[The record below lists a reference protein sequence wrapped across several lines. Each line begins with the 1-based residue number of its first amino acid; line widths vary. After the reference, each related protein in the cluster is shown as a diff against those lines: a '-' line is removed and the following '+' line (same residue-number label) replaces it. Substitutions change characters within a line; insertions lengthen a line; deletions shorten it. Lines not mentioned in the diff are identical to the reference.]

1 MVSIKKEWKTY
12 EWIRASEIPSLNDDE
27 GKLSVFAGNIEPAD
41 IKQGALGDCYFL
53 SVLSVL
59 TEKPDRVRRLFETDQ
74 VNPEGIFG
82 LNMTKNG
89 IKQMIVIDDF
99 IPCKNKTPVFSSANG
114 NELWVILLEKA
125 WAKLHGSYERI
136 IGGQSHLTFRD
147 LTGAPSFEFE
157 TKDEEAWNK
166 IKDGD
171 QRDFIMAAG
180 IAQDDENE
188 VAALKA
194 LGLVG
199 QHSYGLIAVAEI
211 NDKNG
216 KPTKLV

>member
-1 MVSIKKEWKTY
+1 
-12 EWIRASEIPSLNDDE
+12 
-27 GKLSVFAGNIEPAD
+27 
-41 IKQGALGDCYFL
+41 
-53 SVLSVL
+53 
-59 TEKPDRVRRLFETDQ
+59 
-74 VNPEGIFG
+74 
-82 LNMTKNG
+82 MTKNG

-99 IPCKNKTPVFSSANG
+99 IPCKNKEPVFSAANG

-157 TKDEEAWNK
+157 TKDEDAWDR

-180 IAQDDENE
+180 IAQDDEAE
-188 VAALKA
+188 IAQLKA

-199 QHSYGLIAVAEI
+199 QHSYGLIAVAEV

-216 KPTKLV
+216 KPTKLVQLRNPRGNFEWQGDWGDNSKCWTPQLKKQLNVVDDANDGTFWMSFFDFSQYFSRIQICKYIDGSNFSNLVA

>member
-1 MVSIKKEWKTY
+1 
-12 EWIRASEIPSLNDDE
+12 
-27 GKLSVFAGNIEPAD
+27 
-41 IKQGALGDCYFL
+41 
-53 SVLSVL
+53 
-59 TEKPDRVRRLFETDQ
+59 
-74 VNPEGIFG
+74 
-82 LNMTKNG
+82 MTKNG

-99 IPCKNKTPVFSSANG
+99 IPCKNKEPVFSAANG

-157 TKDEEAWNK
+157 TKDEDAWDR

-180 IAQDDENE
+180 IAQDDEAE
-188 VAALKA
+188 IAQLKA

-199 QHSYGLIAVAEI
+199 QHSYGLIAVAEV

-216 KPTKLV
+216 KQTKLVQLRNPWGNFEWQGDWGDNSKCWTPQLKKQLNVVDDANDGTFWMSFFDFSQYFSRIQICKYIDGSNFSNLVA

>member
-1 MVSIKKEWKTY
+1 
-12 EWIRASEIPSLNDDE
+12 
-27 GKLSVFAGNIEPAD
+27 
-41 IKQGALGDCYFL
+41 
-53 SVLSVL
+53 
-59 TEKPDRVRRLFETDQ
+59 
-74 VNPEGIFG
+74 
-82 LNMTKNG
+82 MTKNG

-99 IPCKNKTPVFSSANG
+99 IPCKNKEPVFSAANG

-157 TKDEEAWNK
+157 TKDEDAWDR

-180 IAQDDENE
+180 IAQDDEAE
-188 VAALKA
+188 IAQLKA

-199 QHSYGLIAVAEI
+199 QHSYGLIAVAEV

-216 KPTKLV
+216 KPTKLVQLRNPWGNFEWQGDWGDNSKCWTPQLKKQLNVVDDANDGTFWMSFFDFSQYFSRIQICKYIDGSNFSNLVA